1 MRRCE
6 AAGVATLHE
15 AWDRQGLMGP
25 AIRPIQQGVSR
36 AGNAVTVLVTP
47 GDNWMFHVAVEQC
60 RAGDILVV
68 APTSPC
74 GDGFFGDLLAT
85 SLQSRGVVGLVG
97 DIGIRD
103 SQTLREMGF
112 AVWSRQ
118 VYAQGTVKESLGSV
132 NVPVICAGQLVQ
144 PGDVVVADDDGVVVL
159 PHARVRDVLH
169 KAEARMSNE
178 LAKRERM
185 RNGELGLDIYAM
197 RPRLAERACG
207 ITTAQTRWRNKWR
220 NAESPVYGCAAAPL
234 KRPVF
239 WPTICLP
246 IRCDVMRCC
255 WR

>member
-1 MRRCE
+1 
-6 AAGVATLHE
+6 
-15 AWDRQGLMGP
+15 MGP

-85 SLQSRGVVGLVG
+85 SLNRAAWSGWWAISAFV
-97 DIGIRD
+97 IRKRCGKWD
-103 SQTLREMGF
+103 SPSGPVRFMP
-112 AVWSRQ
+112 
-118 VYAQGTVKESLGSV
+118 GTVKESLGSV

-197 RPRLAERACG
+197 RPRLAEKGLRYYDRAD
-207 ITTAQTRWRNKWR
+207 
-220 NAESPVYGCAAAPL
+220 EVEE
-234 KRPVF
+234 
-239 WPTICLP
+239 
-246 IRCDVMRCC
+246 
-255 WR
+255 

>member
-1 MRRCE
+1 MNLLNKKGLVIRHLPRHDEAVLRRCE

-68 APTSPC
+68 
-74 GDGFFGDLLAT
+74 
-85 SLQSRGVVGLVG
+85 
-97 DIGIRD
+97 
-103 SQTLREMGF
+103 
-112 AVWSRQ
+112 
-118 VYAQGTVKESLGSV
+118 
-132 NVPVICAGQLVQ
+132 
-144 PGDVVVADDDGVVVL
+144 
-159 PHARVRDVLH
+159 H

-197 RPRLAERACG
+197 RPRLAEKGLRYYDRAD
-207 ITTAQTRWRNKWR
+207 
-220 NAESPVYGCAAAPL
+220 EVEE
-234 KRPVF
+234 
-239 WPTICLP
+239 
-246 IRCDVMRCC
+246 
-255 WR
+255 